1 MSVIANLD
9 YGEVQDILS
18 GMAEHPKLKRGRPT
32 GSKNNNHKTLPKE
45 SVSTT
50 EPKKPGPKIGSKNK
64 KTLLK
69 ESVST
74 TEPKKRERG
83 RPTDVVGRC
92 SLCGET
98 GHNKRTCLSC
108 TDLPNSTK

>member
-18 GMAEHPKLKRGRPT
+18 GMAEHPKVKRGR
-32 GSKNNNHKTLPKE
+32 
-45 SVSTT
+45 
-50 EPKKPGPKIGSKNK
+50 PGPKIGSKNK